1 MDNTGVVVL
10 KWKNWN
16 AKELGIT
23 SAELT
28 QSSPMQLNRRQ
39 AHIEER
45 RPNPHS
51 DHGSMCLLSVDAH
64 MVCLRMRAVEGHR
77 RFLGHRKTFS
87 PDR

>member
-28 QSSPMQLNRRQ
+28 QVAYTSHVYDL
-39 AHIEER
+39 
-45 RPNPHS
+45 
-51 DHGSMCLLSVDAH
+51 
-64 MVCLRMRAVEGHR
+64 
-77 RFLGHRKTFS
+77 FLIQTLQIRKPQYFKARIQSTIFCYRS
-87 PDR
+87 